1 MPHSVSLPVPWLSAV
16 ASVMAM
22 GEEGKKKQMMKR
34 LIPGLLFFITW
45 NTVPAAIV
53 FYFIK
58 GKEKSLQRWNMGL
71 SLHWSSQFLGGW
83 LRRLLFFTNA

>member
-34 LIPGLLFFITW
+34 LIPALLFLYLEHGASH
-45 NTVPAAIV
+45 NC
-53 FYFIK
+53 
-58 GKEKSLQRWNMGL
+58 
-71 SLHWSSQFLGGW
+71 
-83 LRRLLFFTNA
+83 LLFYKRKRKEPI